1 MAEKK
6 DAKTVS
12 YVGPLT
18 WIYDK
23 TIREKM
29 VMRIAIIGGPSRII
43 NLTFDGK
50 GEAAYI
56 EIEGAEKDRMRI
68 TIGGKHIKE
77 IANLPDRVNRTVLK
91 ACIED
96 INKSFYNTI
105 NHELAHALFTDMK
118 SDEIIN
124 YPDPKYRGFMHTI
137 FNILE
142 DVVIEFLMTLYYKKH
157 LPYDIN
163 PKVYFDF
170 KVQRMFESKSDEY
183 TDDGTQS
190 GFCNYLL
197 LFVRIGEAK
206 IKNKCAIFEKYK
218 ADLIPLIKAV
228 LQQPDPTQRVHNTVV
243 LCEWII
249 ENIKEFDWSMPEPP
263 EIEKI
268 SGKGAGKGFPMPM
281 PGPEMGSG
289 PGIPGEGGG
298 SGKDSEGDSE
308 DEEGASEGKGGSS
321 EDEEESE
328 GKKESEETEEP
339 EKDEESEDESSMV
352 EKDIDEEMY
361 SYIFN
366 DDIRDGSDHVW
377 SIAKEDFEIKDE
389 SIIDDVNNIIAEQ
402 LPMIREVSDSL
413 NLFKGRIKPI
423 MTGGM
428 SSGAL
433 NVRRAIRSEVAGGLD
448 MKIYQKKVS
457 RGIDVD
463 ACYSALCDLS
473 GSMGDTKSEICAR
486 GAIALAQ
493 ACEWANAPCEVQAF
507 VKTSD
512 SPSGISY
519 TIVEKSFE
527 DTFEDA
533 KPFLGINSSTMLLK
547 LNKVNKKVPTFAGN
561 SEEINLYYIWKKLRK
576 VKHKT
581 KILFVLCDGM
591 TTGSKND
598 LHNIVTKMEQEDG
611 IIVIGI
617 GVLCNEVANIY
628 NHSKV
633 FKSIAELNEGLAPYL
648 VETLNAYI
656 K

>member
-1 MAEKK
+1 MAEK

-29 VMRIAIIGGPSRII
+29 IMRIAMIGGPSRII

-77 IANLPDRVNRTVLK
+77 IANLPDRVNRTILK
-91 ACIED
+91 ACVGD

-118 SDEIIN
+118 SDEIIA
-124 YPDPKYRGFMHTI
+124 YPEAKYRGFMHTI

-170 KVQRMFESKSDEY
+170 KVQRMFESKADEY
-183 TDDGTQS
+183 KDDGTQS

-206 IKNKCAIFEKYK
+206 IKNKCEIFEKYK

-228 LQQPDPTQRVHNTVV
+228 LQQPDPTQRVHNTVL

-249 ENIKEFDWSMPEPP
+249 ENIKEFDWTMPEPP
-263 EIEKI
+263 EIEKV
-268 SGKGAGKGFPMPM
+268 SGKGAGAGKGFPMPI

-289 PGIPGEGGG
+289 PGIPGEGSDSGKKGG
-298 SGKDSEGDSE
+298 SGEESGSGEGSDHGEGGGSE
-308 DEEGASEGKGGSS
+308 DEEGASEGEGGTS
-321 EDEEESE
+321 EDEEEPE
-328 GKKESEETEEP
+328 GEKESEEDEDAED
-339 EKDEESEDESSMV
+339 EEESEDESSMV
-352 EKDIDEEMY
+352 EKDIDEEIC

-377 SIAKEDFEIKDE
+377 SIAKEDFEVRDE
-389 SIIDDVNNIIAEQ
+389 SIIDDVNNIIAEH
-402 LPMIREVSDSL
+402 LPMIREVSESL

-448 MKIYQKKVS
+448 MKIYQKKVA
-457 RGIDVD
+457 RGVDVD

-486 GAIALAQ
+486 GAIVLAQ
-493 ACEWANAPCEVQAF
+493 ACEWANFQADKQHTEYLRYDRY
-507 VKTSD
+507 VYASLQEHRPRWR
-512 SPSGISY
+512 PSHPNGWSRGRGR
-519 TIVEKSFE
+519 SR
-527 DTFEDA
+527 A
-533 KPFLGINSSTMLLK
+533 K
-547 LNKVNKKVPTFAGN
+547 
-561 SEEINLYYIWKKLRK
+561 R
-576 VKHKT
+576 
-581 KILFVLCDGM
+581 
-591 TTGSKND
+591 
-598 LHNIVTKMEQEDG
+598 
-611 IIVIGI
+611 
-617 GVLCNEVANIY
+617 
-628 NHSKV
+628 
-633 FKSIAELNEGLAPYL
+633 
-648 VETLNAYI
+648 
-656 K
+656 